1 MRPLAARPRAVTL
14 DPARTALVVVDM
26 QNAFVERGG
35 LFDLAGLDISGAR
48 AVVDAV
54 RRLLADA
61 RPAGIKV
68 VYLQMGYRPDLADSG
83 GPASPNWDK
92 ELALVLMRERPELA
106 GRLLVHGTW
115 DHAIVDDL
123 KPEAGDL
130 VVPKSRYSGFVGTA
144 LDSLLR
150 TAGVTHLIFTGVAT
164 NVCVESTLR
173 DAFFHEY
180 RPVLVADATM
190 AAGPEGQQAA
200 TLFNVETY
208 FGSVTRTADV
218 LDWLRSASTA

>member
-14 DPARTALVVVDM
+14 DPGRTALVVVDM

-35 LFDLAGLDISGAR
+35 LFDLAGLDIDGAR
-48 AVVDAV
+48 SVVDAA
-54 RRLLADA
+54 RRLLMAA
-61 RPAGIKV
+61 RPVGIKV

-83 GPASPNWDK
+83 GPTSPNWDK

-130 VVPKSRYSGFVGTA
+130 VVPKSRYSGFAGTA

-150 TAGVTHLIFTGVAT
+150 TAGVTDLIFTGVAT

-200 TLFNVETY
+200 TLFNVETF
-208 FGSVTRTADV
+208 FGAVTRTADV

>member
-14 DPARTALVVVDM
+14 DPGRTALVVVDM

-35 LFDLAGLDISGAR
+35 LFDLAGLDIDGAR
-48 AVVDAV
+48 SVVDAA
-54 RRLLADA
+54 RRLLMAA
-61 RPAGIKV
+61 RPVGIKV
-68 VYLQMGYRPDLADSG
+68 IYLQMGYRPDLADSG
-83 GPASPNWDK
+83 GPTSPNWDK

-130 VVPKSRYSGFVGTA
+130 VVPKSRYSGFAGTA

-150 TAGVTHLIFTGVAT
+150 TAGVTDLIFTGVAT

-200 TLFNVETY
+200 TLFNVETF
-208 FGSVTRTADV
+208 FGAVTRTADV

>member
-14 DPARTALVVVDM
+14 DPGRTALVVVDM

-35 LFDLAGLDISGAR
+35 LFDLAGLDIDGAR
-48 AVVDAV
+48 SVVDAA
-54 RRLLADA
+54 RRLLMAA
-61 RPAGIKV
+61 RPVGIKV
-68 VYLQMGYRPDLADSG
+68 IYLQMGYRPDLADSG
-83 GPASPNWDK
+83 GPTSPNWDK

-130 VVPKSRYSGFVGTA
+130 VVPKSRYSGFAGTA

-150 TAGVTHLIFTGVAT
+150 TAGVTDLIFTGVAS

-200 TLFNVETY
+200 TLFNVETF
-208 FGSVTRTADV
+208 FGAVTRTADV

>member
-1 MRPLAARPRAVTL
+1 
-14 DPARTALVVVDM
+14 M

-35 LFDLAGLDISGAR
+35 LFDLAGLDIGGAR
-48 AVVDAV
+48 PVVEAV
-54 RRLLADA
+54 RRLVTEA
-61 RPAGIKV
+61 RPIGVKV

-83 GPASPNWDK
+83 GSASPNWEK

-106 GRLLVHGTW
+106 GRLLVHGSW
-115 DHAIVDDL
+115 DHAIVDEL
-123 KPEAGDL
+123 KPEPGDL
-130 VVPKSRYSGFVGTA
+130 VVPKSRYSGFAGTP

-180 RPVLVADATM
+180 HPLLVADATM

-200 TLFNVETY
+200 TLFNVENF
-208 FGSVTRTADV
+208 FGSVTRAADV

>member
-54 RRLLADA
+54 RGLLADA

>member
-14 DPARTALVVVDM
+14 DPGRTALVVVDM

-130 VVPKSRYSGFVGTA
+130 VVPKSRYSGFTGTA

-208 FGSVTRTADV
+208 FGSVTRTGDV
-218 LDWLRSASTA
+218 LDWLRSAATA

>member
-14 DPARTALVVVDM
+14 EPARTALVVVDM

-48 AVVDAV
+48 PVVEVV
-54 RRLLADA
+54 RSLLAEA
-61 RPAGIKV
+61 RPAGIKI
-68 VYLQMGYRPDLADSG
+68 VYLQMGYRPDLADGG

-92 ELALVLMRERPELA
+92 ELALVLMRDRPELA

-150 TAGVTHLIFTGVAT
+150 TAGVTHLLFAGVAT

-180 RPVLVADATM
+180 RPLLVADATM

-200 TLFNVETY
+200 TVFNVEAF
-208 FGSVTRTADV
+208 FGSVTRTTDV
-218 LDWLRSASTA
+218 LDWLRSASTS